1 MSEPAESAKREAG
14 GVGVNLLTLMA
25 QASMPAFQLQISR
38 FLGQDAYG
46 LYALCTS
53 IVDPLSG
60 ITMFGMD
67 LATTR
72 AVSLAH
78 AEGDPARAARATGG
92 ALRVVVASGVLVAL
106 CIAVAAPFIAARK
119 HDPALM
125 EPLRLLAL
133 MPIGYH
139 VASVFLIATQAK
151 MVMKYDFW
159 ARGLFQPLV
168 LLALATA
175 AIHLGGGVL
184 GVCAAVVAAMSLT
197 AVLAARFFGRE
208 FPLGVALRTARGQPV
223 DRALLRM
230 GAPMVVLGLV
240 WNLQG
245 AVDLWALAA
254 WRSDV
259 DVGAYKACLIWVVS
273 LSQVRNTFAPVINAT
288 LPPLLARND
297 VAAVNAFIRRQN
309 RWVALLA
316 MPLCVL
322 FAGFG
327 EGLLYVFGRGFLIGV
342 PALAILALG
351 NLAGA
356 LAVPAYVL
364 LLGGKARYS
373 TLAGAS
379 CLIFQLVSLPI
390 LVPRYGI
397 TGAALASASGMVL
410 SQLVQ
415 QGFTWRLA
423 RVHGFSVGLAKVAA
437 AALAGL
443 VVGRLAYAA
452 LPALIPVRFF
462 GGVGVAAVVYLAA
475 LVALGL
481 HPDEIDVARSALA
494 QARALATR
502 LRR

>member
-1 MSEPAESAKREAG
+1 LSEAGESAKREAG
-14 GVGVNLLTLMA
+14 GVGVNLLTLLA

-46 LYALCTS
+46 FYAVCTS

-78 AEGDPARAARATGG
+78 ADNDPGRAARATGG
-92 ALRVVVASGVLVAL
+92 SLRVVVASGLLVAL
-106 CIAVAAPFIAARK
+106 GIAVAAPFIGGRAEVA
-119 HDPALM
+119 
-125 EPLRLLAL
+125 PLRVLAL

-175 AIHLGGGVL
+175 AIHSGGGVL
-184 GVCAAVVAAMSLT
+184 GVCAAVVAAMTLT

-208 FPLGVALRTARGQPV
+208 FPLGVALRTAWSQPV
-223 DRALLRM
+223 DRGLVRM

-245 AVDLWALAA
+245 AVDLWALDH
-254 WRSDV
+254 WRSPAE
-259 DVGAYKACLIWVVS
+259 VGAYKACLIWVVS

-297 VAAVNAFIRRQN
+297 AAAVNAFIRRQN

-327 EGLLYVFGRGFLIGV
+327 DGLLAVFGQGFRIGV

-379 CLIFQLVSLPI
+379 CLIFQCASLPI

-410 SQLVQ
+410 SQVVQ

-443 VVGRLAYAA
+443 AVGRLVYAA
-452 LPALIPVRFF
+452 LPALIAVRFF
-462 GGVGVAAVVYLAA
+462 GGVAVAAVVYVAV

-481 HPDEIDVARSALA
+481 HPDEVDVARSALGK
-494 QARALATR
+494 ARDLSAR

>member
-1 MSEPAESAKREAG
+1 
-14 GVGVNLLTLMA
+14 
-25 QASMPAFQLQISR
+25 MPAFQLQISHV
-38 FLGQDAYG
+38 LGTDAYG
-46 LYALCTS
+46 LYSLCTS

-72 AVSLAH
+72 AVSIAH
-78 AEGDPARAARATGG
+78 AEGDPERAARATGG
-92 ALRVVVASGVLVAL
+92 SLRVVVASGVLVAL

-119 HDPALM
+119 HDPALVA
-125 EPLRLLAL
+125 PLRMLAL

-151 MVMKYDFW
+151 MVMKFDFW

-175 AIHLGGGVL
+175 AMYLGGGVL
-184 GVCAAVVAAMSLT
+184 GVCAAVVAAMTLT

-208 FPLGVALRTARGQPV
+208 FPLGVALRAAWSQPV
-223 DRALLRM
+223 DRALVRM

-245 AVDLWALAA
+245 AVDLWALADSNTNVA
-254 WRSDV
+254 
-259 DVGAYKACLIWVVS
+259 AYKACLIWVVS
-273 LSQVRNTFAPVINAT
+273 LSQVRNIFAPVISAT

-327 EGLLYVFGRGFLIGV
+327 EGLLYVFGRDFLIGV
-342 PALAILALG
+342 PALAILAVG

-397 TGAALASASGMVL
+397 TGAALASGAGMVL

-423 RVHGFSVGLAKVAA
+423 RVHGFSVGLAKVFA

-443 VVGRLAYAA
+443 AVGRLVYAA

-462 GGVGVAAVVYLAA
+462 GGVAVAAAVYLAT

-481 HPDEIDVARSALA
+481 HPDEVDVARSALGKVRELTA
-494 QARALATR
+494 R

>member
-1 MSEPAESAKREAG
+1 VNEPDESAKREAG
-14 GVGVNLLTLMA
+14 GVGVNLLTLLA

-38 FLGQDAYG
+38 VLGQDAYG
-46 LYALCTS
+46 LYAVCTS

-78 AEGDPARAARATGG
+78 AENDPARAARATGG
-92 ALRVVVASGVLVAL
+92 SLRVVVASGLLVAL
-106 CIAVAAPFIAARK
+106 CIAVAAPFIGSSSLVA
-119 HDPALM
+119 
-125 EPLRLLAL
+125 PLRMLAL

-139 VASVFLIATQAK
+139 VTSIFLIATQAK

-159 ARGLFQPLV
+159 SRGLFQPLV

-208 FPLGVALRTARGQPV
+208 FPLGVALRAAWSQPF
-223 DRALLRM
+223 DRALIRL

-245 AVDLWALAA
+245 AVDLWALKH
-254 WRSDV
+254 WRTNDDV
-259 DVGAYKACLIWVVS
+259 AAYKACLIWVVS

-327 EGLLYVFGRGFLIGV
+327 EGLLFVFGRGFLIGV
-342 PALAILALG
+342 PALAVLAVG

-379 CLIFQLVSLPI
+379 CLLFQLLSLPI

-397 TGAALASASGMVL
+397 NGAALASAAGMVL
-410 SQLVQ
+410 SQFVQ

-437 AALAGL
+437 AAVAGL

-462 GGVGVAAVVYLAA
+462 GGVAVAAVVYLAA

-494 QARALATR
+494 KARDLTAR